1 MLLFLNSPSKFPFLV
16 HILLLFDFAQHNT
29 AGVNCEKCAKGYYRP
44 YGVPARAP
52 DGCICKVFC
61 IQYLLIVVVMFW
73 FCGAFFVCFSIAS
86 AGDASFW
93 EGKKGFKRCLKRT
106 ANDIVLL

>member
-16 HILLLFDFAQHNT
+16 HILLLFYFAQHNT

-73 FCGAFFVCFSIAS
+73 FSGFLFVCLVWFFVFI
-86 AGDASFW
+86 
-93 EGKKGFKRCLKRT
+93 
-106 ANDIVLL
+106 